1 MRHRVALSGAGRTTE
16 HFPSTKVGLNYMHSD
31 LAEVIAPQ
39 ADSLDKNRTG
49 EGRAEVQNQTGRG
62 WPKCHAAGRF
72 RFVDGIPQPS
82 DCRAATAAA
91 RRPNQEYVS
100 GQARC
105 DQRSFFRPGRRLLHV
120 IAYDYT
126 VLTGTQGQMGGNKL
140 RRMLTLAREW
150 WMPMVF
156 YVDVSGR
163 ARPGHT
169 DRLAM
174 TGFDGASL
182 VRIAVVSGYCFSE
195 RAAMPRCCDVA
206 VVAKNTSIDVREATA
221 IENGGLG
228 VYHPAEVGPIFFQP
242 PNGDRATSIPTAG
255 PYRVPR
261 RSRSIGITKTRRRIV
276 PRIRPVPMRRIAQSQ
291 APAQQCL

>member
-1 MRHRVALSGAGRTTE
+1 MQHRVALSVAGRTTD
-16 HFPSTKVGLNYMHSD
+16 HFPSTKVGLNYMHLD

-49 EGRAEVQNQTGRG
+49 DDRAKLQNQTGRG

-72 RFVDGIPQPS
+72 RFAGRIPHSS
-82 DCRAATAAA
+82 DCGAATAAA
-91 RRPNQEYVS
+91 PRPNQEYVS

-105 DQRSFFRPGRRLLHV
+105 DQQSLFWPGRGPLHV

-126 VLTGTQGQMGGNKL
+126 VLTGTEGQMGGNKL

-163 ARPGHT
+163 PRPGDT
-169 DRLAM
+169 DRLVM
-174 TGFDGASL
+174 TVFDGSSM
-182 VRIAVVSGYCFSE
+182 VRIAVVSGYCFSDS
-195 RAAMPRCCDVA
+195 AAMPRCCDVA
-206 VVAKNTSIDVREATA
+206 IVAKNTSIDVREPTA
-221 IENGGLG
+221 IEHGGLG
-228 VYHPAEVGPIFFQP
+228 VYHPAEVGPILFQS

-261 RSRSIGITKTRRRIV
+261 RSRSIGIAKTRRRIV
-276 PRIRPVPMRRIAQSQ
+276 PRVRPVPMRRIAQSQ

>member
-49 EGRAEVQNQTGRG
+49 DGRADVQNQTGRG

-72 RFVDGIPQPS
+72 RFAGQIPQPS

-91 RRPNQEYVS
+91 PRPNQEYVS

-105 DQRSFFRPGRRLLHV
+105 DQQSLFWPERGPRV

-126 VLTGTQGQMGGNKL
+126 VLTATQGQMDGNEL

-156 YVDVSGR
+156 DVDVSGR
-163 ARPGHT
+163 PRPSDT
-169 DRLAM
+169 DQLVM
-174 TGFDGASL
+174 TGFDGSSL
-182 VRIAVVSGYCFSE
+182 VHIGVVSGYCFSDS
-195 RAAMPRCCDVA
+195 AAMQRCC
-206 VVAKNTSIDVREATA
+206 VAKNTSIDVREPAA
-221 IENGGLG
+221 IENGGLA

-255 PYRVPR
+255 PYRMPR
-261 RSRSIGITKTRRRIV
+261 RSRSIGIAKRGGGSCL
-276 PRIRPVPMRRIAQSQ
+276 RRIAQSQ